1 MIGIPHKAAVVA
13 PLQLPFESL
22 GDLVTI
28 AGTLLLLVM
37 LVALGGFLYQSLSGE
52 GIRWPDEIDEEN
64 DEETEGVTRRP
75 PSDDDEDEWKYY

>member
-1 MIGIPHKAAVVA
+1 MIGIAPTAASVV

-28 AGTLLLLVM
+28 AGSLLLVVM

-52 GIRWPDEIDEEN
+52 GIRWPDEMEETDEES
-64 DEETEGVTRRP
+64 EGVTRRP
-75 PSDDDEDEWKYY
+75 PSDEDEDEWKYY